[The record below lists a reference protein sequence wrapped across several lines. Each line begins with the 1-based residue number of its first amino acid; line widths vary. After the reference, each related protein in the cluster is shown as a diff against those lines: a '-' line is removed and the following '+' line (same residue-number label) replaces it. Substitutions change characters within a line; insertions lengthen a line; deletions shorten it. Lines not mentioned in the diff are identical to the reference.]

1 MVPDSELKLDK
12 YYIAL
17 VTDNELGELCGQL
30 IKVKFTGIVFRN
42 AKYIKHEVEVDNLL
56 ATANEAGNRKKLESK
71 FASYPDSVFY
81 LSQLKIY
88 REAAENE

>member
-1 MVPDSELKLDK
+1 MVPDSELILNK

-42 AKYIKHEVEVDNLL
+42 AKYIKHEEEVDNLL
-56 ATANEAGNRKKLESK
+56 AVSNEACKRKKLENK
-71 FASYPDSVFY
+71 YTSYPDSVFY

-88 REAAENE
+88 REASANE